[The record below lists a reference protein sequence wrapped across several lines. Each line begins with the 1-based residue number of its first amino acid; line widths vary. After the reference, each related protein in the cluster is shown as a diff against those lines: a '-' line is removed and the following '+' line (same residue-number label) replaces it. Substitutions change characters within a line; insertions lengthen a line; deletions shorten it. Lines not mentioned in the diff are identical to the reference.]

1 MVSKNLNEIIRE
13 IKIKDAELINQK
25 EIESF
30 SVERLRELKEQK
42 LDNKIESEI
51 KISKVE
57 TEIKNEIKEEAKNE
71 IKEESKNEIKKESKN
86 EIKEES
92 KNEIRE
98 ESKNEIIMNQK
109 EEKEEEEPKE
119 KNQTKKKKNKKKK
132 EKIPKIFEVPQTNPY
147 RNLFDFK
154 DVSKSRFQDN
164 SIFRVINNWEEKEW
178 FQTNP
183 PTKDIDEQ
191 FKDQIFPQGEI
202 QPYLK

>member
-13 IKIKDAELINQK
+13 IKIEDAELINQK

-30 SVERLRELKEQK
+30 SLERLQELKEKK
-42 LDNKIESEI
+42 LNNKIESEI
-51 KISKVE
+51 KVSKVE
-57 TEIKNEIKEEAKNE
+57 TEIKDEIKEEAKNEIKEEAKNE
-71 IKEESKNEIKKESKN
+71 IKEESKNEIIIN
-86 EIKEES
+86 QKEE
-92 KNEIRE
+92 
-98 ESKNEIIMNQK
+98 K

-132 EKIPKIFEVPQTNPY
+132 KKTNKIFEVPQTNPY

-191 FKDQIFPQGEI
+191 FTNQVFPQGEI

>member
-71 IKEESKNEIKKESKN
+71 IKEESKNEIK
-86 EIKEES
+86 
-92 KNEIRE
+92 E

-132 EKIPKIFEVPQTNPY
+132 KKTPKIFEVPQTNPY

-164 SIFRVINNWEEKEW
+164 SIFRVINNWEEKDW

-191 FKDQIFPQGEI
+191 FKDQVFPQGEI

>member
-13 IKIKDAELINQK
+13 IKIEDAELINQK

-30 SVERLRELKEQK
+30 SLERLQELKEKK
-42 LDNKIESEI
+42 LNNKIESEI
-51 KISKVE
+51 KVSKVE
-57 TEIKNEIKEEAKNE
+57 TEIKDEIKEEAKNE

-86 EIKEES
+86 EIK
-92 KNEIRE
+92 E

-132 EKIPKIFEVPQTNPY
+132 KKTPKIFEVPQTNPY

-164 SIFRVINNWEEKEW
+164 SIFRVINNWEEKDW

-191 FKDQIFPQGEI
+191 FKDQVFPQGEI

>member
-71 IKEESKNEIKKESKN
+71 IKEESKNEIKEESKN
-86 EIKEES
+86 EIK
-92 KNEIRE
+92 K

-132 EKIPKIFEVPQTNPY
+132 KKTPKIFEVPQTNPY

-164 SIFRVINNWEEKEW
+164 SIFRVINNWEEKDW

-191 FKDQIFPQGEI
+191 FKDQVFPQGEI